1 VVASTVVASTVVA
14 STVVASTVL
23 VGWRAAVFVTTGL
36 VTTGLM
42 GGPVT
47 GVRRGA
53 ARRSRTALHLPW
65 HLLGLLRPP
74 VPPRKYS
81 SKLVGFVKKSP
92 LTN

>member
-1 VVASTVVASTVVA
+1 
-14 STVVASTVL
+14 
-23 VGWRAAVFVTTGL
+23 VFVTTGL
-36 VTTGLM
+36 VTTGLT

-74 VPPRKYS
+74 VPLENTLVNWSALSRKAR
-81 SKLVGFVKKSP
+81 
-92 LTN
+92 